1 MASST
6 SLSSN
11 QLSSGTITD
20 NIPDDDL
27 KSVNLEEITS
37 IGSTGDTEITS
48 VKTGARDKD
57 ESTSS
62 HINEDFDSMGYHDDV
77 PYQDKLF
84 ANIRR
89 MSNTVSTTLL
99 MDHYLT
105 LYSTSLQVTNTSHND
120 FSY

>member
-48 VKTGARDKD
+48 VKNGTRDKD

-89 MSNTVSTTLL
+89 MSNTVSATLL
-99 MDHYLT
+99 VIRYLT
-105 LYSTSLQVTNTSHND
+105 LYSTSLSLTIDHYKS
-120 FSY
+120 